1 MRLCSCRLLGDSFV
15 VTTYSFVTPLDGCD
29 TALAHEPANTYSVN
43 GTKQVSQQVVERLHM
58 GQHCRAMSDY
68 FAL

>member
-29 TALAHEPANTYSVN
+29 TALAHEPANTYSVD
-43 GTKQVSQQVVERLHM
+43 GTKQVLQQAVERLHM
-58 GQHCRAMSDY
+58 RQLCSVMSVT
-68 FAL
+68 LRP